1 MNALIEGTTDPPVPD
16 EDRRQRFT
24 ELYEQHYADVLAYA
38 RRRVA
43 ESDARDVAAET
54 FLVAWRRLDEAAARG
69 LPWLYRTALLTVRNW
84 ERGQRRLARVH
95 ARLAALP
102 ADSDAPDPA
111 STLAGVQQVVDL
123 LRSLTEVDRELLLLV
138 SWEQVDV
145 RTAAGV
151 VGCSPAAAAVRLHRA
166 RRRLLRALRPESG
179 AVGQLGVGARTNPE
193 VTS

>member
-1 MNALIEGTTDPPVPD
+1 MDPPVPD
-16 EDRRQRFT
+16 EGRRQRFT
-24 ELYEQHYADVLAYA
+24 ELYEQHYDDVLGYA

-54 FLVAWRRLDEAAARG
+54 FLVAWRRLDVATERG

-84 ERGQRRLARVH
+84 ERSQRRLARVH

-102 ADSDAPDPA
+102 ADPDVPDPA
-111 STLAGVQQVVDL
+111 ATLAGVQQVVDL
-123 LRSLTEVDRELLLLV
+123 LRTLAEADRELLLLV
-138 SWEQVDV
+138 SWEQLDV

-166 RRRLLRALRPESG
+166 RRRLRRALHTDAG
-179 AVGQLGVGARTNPE
+179 AAGRLVIGARTDPE